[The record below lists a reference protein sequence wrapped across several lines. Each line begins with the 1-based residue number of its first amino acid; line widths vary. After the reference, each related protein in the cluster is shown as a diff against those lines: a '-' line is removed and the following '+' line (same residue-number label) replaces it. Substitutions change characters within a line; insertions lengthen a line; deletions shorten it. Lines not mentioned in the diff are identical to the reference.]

1 MRVGIRQPNLQ
12 ACAKVARAPLGRFG
26 RRLEKL
32 RSFADELDRKVDLPG
47 NLRPRKGASM
57 FLFTD
62 EAALA
67 ASNPLEVEWISGKRE
82 VIRWII

>member
-1 MRVGIRQPNLQ
+1 
-12 ACAKVARAPLGRFG
+12 
-26 RRLEKL
+26 
-32 RSFADELDRKVDLPG
+32 
-47 NLRPRKGASM
+47 M